1 MPTRQALL
9 KRSATGFMRGLPVF
23 EWKITEIGCG
33 ESEHGVSAAL
43 WMILGGG
50 QAWVPDFIGTA
61 ETKKPQVERSGAFSF
76 VSGAP
81 ASFELGCKVPV
92 FVRFLWW

>member
-1 MPTRQALL
+1 
-9 KRSATGFMRGLPVF
+9 MRGLPVF
-23 EWKITEIGCG
+23 EWIVTEIGCG
-33 ESEHGVSAAL
+33 ENERGVSAAL
-43 WMILGGG
+43 WVILGGG

-81 ASFELGCKVPV
+81 ASFELNSKMPV
-92 FVRFLWW
+92 FIGSAWWWFG

>member
-1 MPTRQALL
+1 
-9 KRSATGFMRGLPVF
+9 MRGLPVF

-43 WMILGGG
+43 WVILGGG

-61 ETKKPQVERSGAFSF
+61 ETKKTGREIWGFFIRI
-76 VSGAP
+76 
-81 ASFELGCKVPV
+81 GCPCVV
-92 FVRFLWW
+92 